1 MKHSELRDS
10 YQDYGKE
17 NMGLSSLSV
26 VELGAQLEQALEDMT
41 EETYD
46 ESVVEAYMKA
56 LEEKSPMPD
65 MPDTA
70 TAYASFLHRLGE
82 AEEASLHRPRRKVV
96 RFRMAFVAVLAV
108 AALLGGMV
116 LAQAAGMDLFGA
128 IARWTDETFHFESAQ
143 EGGDRDSSDLG
154 WKGSAG
160 VTVGDSV
167 QGEIIPADSVQEVLD
182 QFCITEVTAPSWIPQ
197 GYTLKEVS
205 VLAEE
210 PYMFVLAATYVHPE
224 KRMISFVLA
233 THFNTSF
240 ATVEKSPGEVE
251 TWTQQGTTYYLMED
265 MKNYTIAWTTEHFEC
280 YLGGPEKEILES
292 MIDTAK

>member
-17 NMGLSSLSV
+17 NTGVSSLSV

-65 MPDTA
+65 MLDTA
-70 TAYASFLHRLGE
+70 TAYASLLHRLGK

-116 LAQAAGMDLFGA
+116 LAQAAGLDVFGA
-128 IARWTDETFHFESAQ
+128 LARWTDDTFHFAPVNEVG
-143 EGGDRDSSDLG
+143 EKDSTDIG

-160 VTVGDSV
+160 VSG
-167 QGEIIPADSVQEVLD
+167 QGEIIQADSVQEVLD

-210 PYMFVLAATYVHPE
+210 PYMFMLSATYVHPE
-224 KRMISFVLA
+224 KRTISFDIL
-233 THFNTSF
+233 THSDTAF

-251 TWTQQGTTYYLMED
+251 TWTVKGTTYYLMENS
-265 MKNYTIAWTTEHFEC
+265 KNDTIAWTTEHFEC
-280 YLGGPEKEILES
+280 YLGGPEKEILKS
-292 MIDTAK
+292 MIDIGRRL

>member
-82 AEEASLHRPRRKVV
+82 AEEASLHGPRRKVV

-210 PYMFVLAATYVHPE
+210 PYMFMLAATYVHPE
-224 KRMISFVLA
+224 KRTISFDVM
-233 THFNTSF
+233 THSNMSF
-240 ATVEKSPGEVE
+240 STVEKNSGEVE
-251 TWTQQGTTYYLMED
+251 AWTVQGKTYYFMENS
-265 MKNYTIAWTTEHFEC
+265 KNHTIAWTTEHFEC
-280 YLGGPEKEILES
+280 YLGGPEKEILKS
-292 MIDTAK
+292 MIDSEE

>member
-1 MKHSELRDS
+1 MRDDARRDS
-10 YQDYGKE
+10 SQE
-17 NMGLSSLSV
+17 NMDLSSLSV
-26 VELGAQLEQALEDMT
+26 ADLEAQLEEALENMT

-70 TAYASFLHRLGE
+70 TAYASLLNRL
-82 AEEASLHRPRRKVV
+82 EETEETKLHRPRRKVV
-96 RFRMAFVAVLAV
+96 RFRMAFVAALAA
-108 AALLGGMV
+108 AALMGGMV
-116 LAQAAGMDLFGA
+116 LAQAAGMDVFGA
-128 IARWTDETFHFESAQ
+128 IARWTDDTFQFESDY
-143 EGGDRDSSDLG
+143 EGGERDSTELG

-160 VTVGDSV
+160 VPFGDSA

-210 PYMFVLAATYVHPE
+210 PYMFMLSATYVHPE
-224 KRMISFVLA
+224 KRTISFDVM
-233 THFNTSF
+233 THSNMSF
-240 ATVEKSPGEVE
+240 STVEKNSGEVE
-251 TWTQQGTTYYLMED
+251 AWTVQGKTYYFMENS
-265 MKNYTIAWTTEHFEC
+265 KNHTIAWTTEHFEC
-280 YLGGPEKEILES
+280 YLGGPEKEELKGMADS
-292 MIDTAK
+292 MYE

>member
-1 MKHSELRDS
+1 MRDDACRDS
-10 YQDYGKE
+10 SQE
-17 NMGLSSLSV
+17 NMDLSSLSV
-26 VELGAQLEQALEDMT
+26 ADLEAQLEEALENMT

-70 TAYASFLHRLGE
+70 TAYASFLRRL
-82 AEEASLHRPRRKVV
+82 EETEETKLHRPRRKVV
-96 RFRMAFVAVLAV
+96 QFRMAFVAALAA
-108 AALLGGMV
+108 AALMGGMV
-116 LAQAAGMDLFGA
+116 LAQAAGMDVFGA
-128 IARWTDETFHFESAQ
+128 IARWTDDTFQFESDYDY
-143 EGGDRDSSDLG
+143 EGGERDSTELG

-160 VTVGDSV
+160 VSFGDSA

-210 PYMFVLAATYVHPE
+210 PYMFMLSATYVHPE
-224 KRMISFVLA
+224 KRAISFDVSA
-233 THFNTSF
+233 HFNTSF
-240 ATVEKSPGEVE
+240 ATVEKGEGEVE
-251 TWTQQGTTYYLMED
+251 TWTEQGTTYYLVENS
-265 MKNYTIAWTTEHFEC
+265 KNCAIAWVTDHFEC
-280 YLGGPEKEILES
+280 YLGGPKKEELKGMADS
-292 MIDTAK
+292 MYE